1 MLGDRL
7 AGQHPLVTRFMKGIF
22 NKRPCFPKTSVTW
35 DTSLVLNYL
44 QNLTTSNLKNLT
56 LKAVMLTALLTGQ
69 RTQTVHLLSIQN
81 MTVTAEFYKF
91 RIGDIVKQTRPG
103 NHLSE
108 IELPA
113 YPHDRRLCIVSIL
126 NDYLSKT
133 KDVRGKTTQL
143 FLSYTRPF
151 KAVSKSTIARWVK
164 TVLHDSG
171 VDTSI
176 FTPHSTR
183 AASTSQAH
191 KSRVP
196 LHPIM
201 KTAGWTQDSTFAVYY
216 KKPVHTTGEFA
227 LALLNEV

>member
-1 MLGDRL
+1 MSSWRDSTQRQYDLYTRQWLSFCSERHFSLTSPPLGSVIEFLTALFRKGLSYRPLNTARSALSSIIMLGDRL
-7 AGQHPLVTRFMKGIF
+7 AGQHPLVTRFMEGIF
-22 NKRPCFPKTSVTW
+22 NKRPCFPRTS

-56 LKAVMLTALLTGQ
+56 LKAVLLTALLTGQ

-81 MTVTAEFYKF
+81 MTVTAECYKF

-113 YPHDRRLCIVSIL
+113 YPHDKRLCIVSIL

-151 KAVSKSTIARWVK
+151 KVASKSTIAR
-164 TVLHDSG
+164 
-171 VDTSI
+171 
-176 FTPHSTR
+176 
-183 AASTSQAH
+183 
-191 KSRVP
+191 
-196 LHPIM
+196 
-201 KTAGWTQDSTFAVYY
+201 
-216 KKPVHTTGEFA
+216 
-227 LALLNEV
+227 

>member
-35 DTSLVLNYL
+35 GTSLVLNYL
-44 QNLTTSNLKNLT
+44 QDLTTSNLKNLT
-56 LKAVMLTALLTGQ
+56 LKAVRLTALLTGQ

-113 YPHDRRLCIVSIL
+113 YPHDKRLCIVSIL
-126 NDYLSKT
+126 NDY
-133 KDVRGKTTQL
+133 
-143 FLSYTRPF
+143 
-151 KAVSKSTIARWVK
+151 
-164 TVLHDSG
+164 
-171 VDTSI
+171 
-176 FTPHSTR
+176 
-183 AASTSQAH
+183 
-191 KSRVP
+191 
-196 LHPIM
+196 
-201 KTAGWTQDSTFAVYY
+201 
-216 KKPVHTTGEFA
+216 
-227 LALLNEV
+227 

>member
-1 MLGDRL
+1 
-7 AGQHPLVTRFMKGIF
+7 
-22 NKRPCFPKTSVTW
+22 
-35 DTSLVLNYL
+35 
-44 QNLTTSNLKNLT
+44 
-56 LKAVMLTALLTGQ
+56 
-69 RTQTVHLLSIQN
+69 

-113 YPHDRRLCIVSIL
+113 YLHDKRLCIVSIL

-143 FLSYTRPF
+143 FISYTRPF

-164 TVLHDSG
+164 SVLHDSG
-171 VDTSI
+171 TDTSI

-183 AASTSQAH
+183 AASTSEPH

-196 LHPIM
+196 LHTIM
-201 KTAGWTQDSTFAVYY
+201 KTAGWTQDSTFAVCHN
-216 KKPVHTTGEFA
+216 KTCSHIR
-227 LALLNEV
+227 